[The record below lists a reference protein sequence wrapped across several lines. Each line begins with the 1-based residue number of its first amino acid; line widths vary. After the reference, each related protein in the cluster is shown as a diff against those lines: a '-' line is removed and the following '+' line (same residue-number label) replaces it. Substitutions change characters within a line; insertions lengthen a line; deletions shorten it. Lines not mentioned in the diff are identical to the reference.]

1 MSLHL
6 PQRSEQIFVLIFD
19 ILLLVMAVF
28 QHVLPKFLGGG
39 LCNAHVP
46 NPTIRTKIW
55 NCTPQSNCSAIP
67 KLWRKFFA
75 HREKVDLLR
84 WISWVW
90 GCRASR
96 GGRGLTIRPDYMI
109 RANSVVYRHQPK
121 AAHDVVYPRVY
132 SICTCKYNACPKSV
146 WKYTHLA
153 NDRHKPYTARIS
165 FSSKLASIVFFGPQ
179 KDGNFSFSKDIFV
192 SIVFWHNFER

>member
-1 MSLHL
+1 MMSLHL

-55 NCTPQSNCSAIP
+55 NCTPQSDCSAIP

-109 RANSVVYRHQPK
+109 RANSVVYRHQAQGCPRC
-121 AAHDVVYPRVY
+121 VPVYTAEVNTMRGPRVY
-132 SICTCKYNACPKSV
+132 ENIPT
-146 WKYTHLA
+146 
-153 NDRHKPYTARIS
+153 
-165 FSSKLASIVFFGPQ
+165 
-179 KDGNFSFSKDIFV
+179 
-192 SIVFWHNFER
+192 